1 MLIGLTCSV
10 QLPPPLFE
18 QRKKCRKPRS
28 FFGLFD
34 SEIANNKSRMSS
46 TSKAEERFMA
56 NRGLYVGRFQPF
68 HLGHLEAIQDVL
80 KEIDELV
87 IVIGSA
93 QYSHNI
99 HNPFT
104 AGERIVMIRHAL
116 QEASVDYSRLW
127 IVPVPD
133 VHLHMLWVS
142 ALEGYT
148 PRFNVVYSNEPLT
161 RRLFMEAGYE
171 VKSIRFFQ
179 RKVYTSTLVREK
191 MLAGES
197 WTKLVPKSVADFVN
211 EIDGVNRL
219 RDLARTDKI

>member
-1 MLIGLTCSV
+1 
-10 QLPPPLFE
+10 
-18 QRKKCRKPRS
+18 
-28 FFGLFD
+28 
-34 SEIANNKSRMSS
+34 
-46 TSKAEERFMA
+46 MA
-56 NRGLYVGRFQPF
+56 KRGLYVGRFQPF

-80 KEIDELV
+80 KEIDELA

-99 HNPFT
+99 NNPFT
-104 AGERIVMIRHAL
+104 AGERLVMIRRAL
-116 QEASVDYSRLW
+116 QEANVDYSRLW
-127 IVPVPD
+127 VVPVPD

-148 PRFNVVYSNEPLT
+148 PHFNVVYSNEPLT
-161 RRLFMEAGYE
+161 RRLFMEAGYK

-191 MLAGES
+191 MLKGES
-197 WTKLVPKSVADFVN
+197 WTTLVPKSVADFIN

-219 RDLARTDKI
+219 RDLAKTDKI

>member
-1 MLIGLTCSV
+1 
-10 QLPPPLFE
+10 LFG
-18 QRKKCRKPRS
+18 S
-28 FFGLFD
+28 G
-34 SEIANNKSRMSS
+34 IANDKSHLRS
-46 TSKAEERFMA
+46 TSKGAGSIAMV

-68 HLGHLEAIQDVL
+68 HLGHLEAIKEVL
-80 KEIDELV
+80 NDAGELV

-104 AGERIVMIRHAL
+104 AGERLVMVRRAF
-116 QEASVDYSRLW
+116 QEAGVEYSRLW
-127 IVPVPD
+127 VVPVPD

-148 PRFNVVYSNEPLT
+148 PQFNTVYSNEPLT
-161 RRLFMEAGYE
+161 RRLFMEAGYK

-179 RKVYTSTLVREK
+179 RKLFTSTLIREK
-191 MLAGES
+191 MLKGEN
-197 WTKLVPKSVADFVN
+197 WTMLVPKSVADFIN

-219 RDLARTDKI
+219 RDLNRTDKI